1 MIVRSAEELEE
12 LVTFLDERKEKFSNE
27 VLTLIDYFVTDKS
40 GKLTC
45 NTIADVEVVFRY
57 I

>member
-1 MIVRSAEELEE
+1 LIVRSAEELEE